1 MDHTARFAADSLH
14 AEYPEPDRF
23 PDDARLVYVRNGGVC
38 IRPGSPPT
46 IGETVSP
53 ELPEGLTRNVRYL
66 GHRGSVPW
74 YAVDL
79 ADELP
84 LPEGMTCSGV
94 RECAGLL
101 PDEELA
107 IAGLAVQ
114 IVEYDRTTRF
124 CGSCGSATEPVRT
137 ERARVCPSC
146 HRIVYPRLSPA
157 VIVLVRNENAL
168 LMVRGRRAAPGRYSL
183 VAGFVEPGET
193 IEHAAHREVREE
205 TGIAIKNIRYCASEP
220 WPFPD
225 SLMLGFV
232 AEYDGGEIVPDGVEI
247 ESARWFD
254 RDHLPDLPPPLSL
267 TRALIDRWAAGR

>member
-14 AEYPEPDRF
+14 AQYPEPDRF
-23 PDDARLVYVRNGGVC
+23 PDDARLVFVQNGGVC

-46 IGETVSP
+46 ISETVSP
-53 ELPEGLTRNVRYL
+53 ELPEGLTRNARYL

-84 LPEGMTCSGV
+84 LPEGITCSGV

-157 VIVLVRNENAL
+157 VIVLVRNETAL